1 MAALDAELKQI
12 ANELEGRLANDN
24 GVPRNIR
31 KGASNAVEL
40 LLDNS
45 KAMDLR
51 ISSAINIL
59 ADLSNDPNI
68 PMESWSSIMQILSNL
83 EIMLKKLGCFSGIK
97 PFPFQKGFLTFS
109 SQRLYPGSSG
119 TSPHRILYVPPRDG
133 TVPRRSACPC
143 I

>member
-45 KAMDLR
+45 KALDLR

-83 EIMLKKLGCFSGIK
+83 EIMLKKLS
-97 PFPFQKGFLTFS
+97 
-109 SQRLYPGSSG
+109 
-119 TSPHRILYVPPRDG
+119 
-133 TVPRRSACPC
+133 
-143 I
+143 

>member
-1 MAALDAELKQI
+1 MAAQDAKLKQI

-40 LLDNS
+40 LLDNN
-45 KAMDLR
+45 KALDLR

-68 PMESWSSIMQILSNL
+68 PMESWSAIMQILSDL
-83 EIMLKKLGCFSGIK
+83 EIMLKNLN
-97 PFPFQKGFLTFS
+97 
-109 SQRLYPGSSG
+109 
-119 TSPHRILYVPPRDG
+119 
-133 TVPRRSACPC
+133 
-143 I
+143 

>member
-1 MAALDAELKQI
+1 MAKDVNTQLKQI

-83 EIMLKKLGCFSGIK
+83 EIMLKKLS
-97 PFPFQKGFLTFS
+97 
-109 SQRLYPGSSG
+109 
-119 TSPHRILYVPPRDG
+119 
-133 TVPRRSACPC
+133 
-143 I
+143 

>member
-40 LLDNS
+40 LLDNN
-45 KAMDLR
+45 KPMDLR

-59 ADLSNDPNI
+59 ADLSNDNNI
-68 PMESWSSIMQILSNL
+68 PMESWSTIMQILSDL
-83 EIMLKKLGCFSGIK
+83 EVMLKNLS
-97 PFPFQKGFLTFS
+97 
-109 SQRLYPGSSG
+109 
-119 TSPHRILYVPPRDG
+119 
-133 TVPRRSACPC
+133 
-143 I
+143 